1 MQRTASLSER
11 ILCRSLT
18 KRYHCHL
25 MAEVTLY
32 TKPMC
37 RHCVRAQR
45 RLRRRRATIHEIR
58 TAEDI
63 DRMRVELRN
72 RFGADT
78 FPQILIGERH
88 VGGAVDL
95 VRLDKSGELVRLLAE

>member
-1 MQRTASLSER
+1 
-11 ILCRSLT
+11 
-18 KRYHCHL
+18 

-37 RHCVRAQR
+37 RHCFRAKR
-45 RLRRRRATIHEIR
+45 RLRRRGATIHEIR

-63 DRMRVELRN
+63 DGMRVELRN
-72 RFGADT
+72 RFGVDT

-88 VGGAVDL
+88 IGGAVDL